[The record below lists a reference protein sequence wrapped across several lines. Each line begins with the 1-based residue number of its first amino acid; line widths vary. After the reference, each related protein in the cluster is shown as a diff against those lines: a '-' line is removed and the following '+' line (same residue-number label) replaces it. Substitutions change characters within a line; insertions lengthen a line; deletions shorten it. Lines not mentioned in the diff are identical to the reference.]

1 MKKRIVVMLLVLLP
15 LLSIYAGYEWTGTTT
30 DGNASMTINLSD
42 TSGFTDTSEVE
53 HGFVVFGF
61 TNSNAVETVISTTDS
76 LVLSETF
83 VGDGNATASG
93 LIYGFVRVASRTKMK
108 FSLNWESFNKE
119 TTSSID
125 LTVDGEGQLSS
136 SDQEQN
142 QIALTVNGNGSGYIF
157 YTFDPATDV
166 MVDERI
172 PLFISTA
179 KYTNNSV
186 DGSFS
191 TVINM
196 KVESVI

>member
-1 MKKRIVVMLLVLLP
+1 MKKRIVVMLLLLLP
-15 LLSIYAGYEWTGTTT
+15 LFFIYAEYEWTGTTT

-42 TSGFTDTSEVE
+42 TSGFTDTSNVE
-53 HGFVVFGF
+53 HSFVVCGF
-61 TNSNAVETVISTTDS
+61 TNSKAVETVISTTDS
-76 LVLSETF
+76 LILSETF

-93 LIYGFVRVASRTKMK
+93 LIYGFVRVASRTKMQ
-108 FSLNWESFNKE
+108 FSLDWELFNKD
-119 TTSSID
+119 TTSIA

-172 PLFISTA
+172 SLFISTVN
-179 KYTNNSV
+179 YTNSLV
-186 DGSFS
+186 VGSFS
-191 TVINM
+191 TVIKM
-196 KVESVI
+196 KVESI

>member
-1 MKKRIVVMLLVLLP
+1 MKKRIVVMLLVLFP
-15 LLSIYAGYEWTGTTT
+15 LLSIYAEYEWTGTTT
-30 DGNASMTINLSD
+30 DGNASMTINLSNAN
-42 TSGFTDTSEVE
+42 GFTDTSNVE

-83 VGDGNATASG
+83 DGDGYATASG
-93 LIYGFVRVASRTKMK
+93 LIYGFVRVASMTKMT
-108 FSLNWESFNKE
+108 FSLNWESFNKD
-119 TTSSID
+119 TTSIA

-142 QIALTVNGNGSGYIF
+142 QIALTVNGNGSEYIF
-157 YTFDPATDV
+157 YTFDPATDA

-172 PLFISTA
+172 PLFISTE
-179 KYTNNSV
+179 KYTNSSV
-186 DGSFS
+186 VGSFS

-196 KVESVI
+196 KVESI

>member
-1 MKKRIVVMLLVLLP
+1 MQ
-15 LLSIYAGYEWTGTTT
+15 
-30 DGNASMTINLSD
+30 
-42 TSGFTDTSEVE
+42 
-53 HGFVVFGF
+53 
-61 TNSNAVETVISTTDS
+61 
-76 LVLSETF
+76 
-83 VGDGNATASG
+83 
-93 LIYGFVRVASRTKMK
+93 
-108 FSLNWESFNKE
+108 FSLDWESFNKD
-119 TTSSID
+119 TPSIA

-191 TVINM
+191 TVISM

>member
-1 MKKRIVVMLLVLLP
+1 MKKTIYVLLIVI
-15 LLSIYAGYEWTGTTT
+15 LFSLSLFAESEWTGNNTS
-30 DGNASMTINLSD
+30 GSASMNIT
-42 TSGFTDTSEVE
+42 FTDETGFKDSSSEE

-61 TNSNAVETVISTTDS
+61 TNSNAIENIITPTDS

-142 QIALTVNGNGSGYIF
+142 QIALTVDGEGSGYTF

-166 MVDERI
+166 MVDKRI

-191 TVINM
+191 TVIYM
-196 KVESVI
+196 KVESI

>member
-1 MKKRIVVMLLVLLP
+1 MKKTIYVLLIVI
-15 LLSIYAGYEWTGTTT
+15 LFSLSLFAESEWTGNNTS
-30 DGNASMTINLSD
+30 GSASMNIT
-42 TSGFTDTSEVE
+42 FTDETGFKDSSSEE

-61 TNSNAVETVISTTDS
+61 TNSNAIENIITPTDS

-93 LIYGFVRVASRTKMK
+93 LIYGFVRVASRTKMQ
-108 FSLNWESFNKE
+108 FSLDWEPFNKD
-119 TTSSID
+119 TTSIA

-172 PLFISTA
+172 SLFISTVN
-179 KYTNNSV
+179 YTNSLV
-186 DGSFS
+186 VGSFS
-191 TVINM
+191 TVIRM
-196 KVESVI
+196 KVESI

>member
-1 MKKRIVVMLLVLLP
+1 MKKRIVIMLLVLLP

-30 DGNASMTINLSD
+30 DGNASLTINLSD
-42 TSGFTDTSEVE
+42 TSGFTDTSSVE

-83 VGDGNATASG
+83 DGNGNATASG

-108 FSLNWESFNKE
+108 FSLDWESFNKG
-119 TTSSID
+119 TTSPIA
-125 LTVDGEGQLSS
+125 LTVDGEG
-136 SDQEQN
+136 
-142 QIALTVNGNGSGYIF
+142 SGYTF

-172 PLFISTA
+172 PLFISTE
-179 KYTNNSV
+179 KYINSSV
-186 DGSFS
+186 VGSFS

-196 KVESVI
+196 KVESI

>member
-1 MKKRIVVMLLVLLP
+1 MKKRIVVMLLLLLP
-15 LLSIYAGYEWTGTTT
+15 LFFIYAEYEWTGTTT

-42 TSGFTDTSEVE
+42 TSGFTDTSNVE
-53 HGFVVFGF
+53 HSFVVCGF
-61 TNSNAVETVISTTDS
+61 TNSKAVETVISTTDS
-76 LVLSETF
+76 LILSETF

-93 LIYGFVRVASRTKMK
+93 LIYGFVRVASRTKMQ
-108 FSLNWESFNKE
+108 FSLDWESFNKD
-119 TTSSID
+119 TTSIA

-172 PLFISTA
+172 SLFISTVN
-179 KYTNNSV
+179 YTNSLV
-186 DGSFS
+186 VGSFS
-191 TVINM
+191 TVIKM
-196 KVESVI
+196 KVESI

>member
-1 MKKRIVVMLLVLLP
+1 MKKRIVVMLLLLLP
-15 LLSIYAGYEWTGTTT
+15 LFFIYAEYEWTGTTT

-42 TSGFTDTSEVE
+42 TSGFTDTSNVE
-53 HGFVVFGF
+53 HSFVVCGF
-61 TNSNAVETVISTTDS
+61 TNSKAVETVISTTDS
-76 LVLSETF
+76 LALSETF

-93 LIYGFVRVASRTKMK
+93 LIYGFVRVASRTKMQ
-108 FSLNWESFNKE
+108 FSLDWESFNKD
-119 TTSSID
+119 TTSIA

-172 PLFISTA
+172 SLFISTVN
-179 KYTNNSV
+179 YTNSLV
-186 DGSFS
+186 VGSFS
-191 TVINM
+191 TVIRM
-196 KVESVI
+196 KVESI

>member
-1 MKKRIVVMLLVLLP
+1 MKKRIVVMLLLLLP
-15 LLSIYAGYEWTGTTT
+15 LFFIYAEYEWTGTTT

-42 TSGFTDTSEVE
+42 TSGFTDTSNVE
-53 HGFVVFGF
+53 HSFVVCGF
-61 TNSNAVETVISTTDS
+61 TNSKAVETVISTTDS
-76 LVLSETF
+76 LILSETF

-93 LIYGFVRVASRTKMK
+93 LIYGFVRVASRTKMQ
-108 FSLNWESFNKE
+108 FSLHWEPFNKD
-119 TTSSID
+119 TTSIA

-172 PLFISTA
+172 SLFISTVN
-179 KYTNNSV
+179 YTNSLV
-186 DGSFS
+186 VGSFS
-191 TVINM
+191 TVIKM
-196 KVESVI
+196 KVESI

>member
-1 MKKRIVVMLLVLLP
+1 MKKTIYVLLIVI
-15 LLSIYAGYEWTGTTT
+15 LSSLSLFAESEWTGNNTS
-30 DGNASMTINLSD
+30 GSASMNIT
-42 TSGFTDTSEVE
+42 FTDETGFKDSSSEE

-76 LVLSETF
+76 LILSETF

-93 LIYGFVRVASRTKMK
+93 LIYGFVRVASRTKMQ
-108 FSLNWESFNKE
+108 FSLDWGPFNKD
-119 TTSSID
+119 TTSIA

-172 PLFISTA
+172 SLFISTVN
-179 KYTNNSV
+179 YTNSLV
-186 DGSFS
+186 VGSFS
-191 TVINM
+191 TVIKM
-196 KVESVI
+196 KVESI

>member
-1 MKKRIVVMLLVLLP
+1 MKKRIVVMLLLLLP
-15 LLSIYAGYEWTGTTT
+15 LFFIYAEYEWTGTTT

-42 TSGFTDTSEVE
+42 TSGFTDTSNVE
-53 HGFVVFGF
+53 HSFVVCGF
-61 TNSNAVETVISTTDS
+61 TNSKAVETVISTTDS

-93 LIYGFVRVASRTKMK
+93 LIYGFVRVASRTKMQ
-108 FSLNWESFNKE
+108 FSLDWEPFNKD
-119 TTSSID
+119 TTSIS

-172 PLFISTA
+172 SLFISTVN
-179 KYTNNSV
+179 YTNSLV
-186 DGSFS
+186 VGSFS
-191 TVINM
+191 TVIKM
-196 KVESVI
+196 KVESI